1 MRQFVLTLSL
11 ACITLFTGPVPI
23 GHAQSDMDGG
33 GMSGPSKRQSANPP
47 RFAVVDLPIDEQME
61 ELSPRQSAR
70 ATVFHYELGSY
81 KPTVQQG
88 NEAGKSSIEI
98 WAFETQPDEENGEGQ
113 IEVLVPLELAVHP
126 NTVNKLSNGRII
138 MSYPGGMGMGGMGGM
153 MGGMGMRM
161 GGMGKSGG
169 GMGGYGGG
177 EMGGMGDGGVY
188 GGEGGYGDAILV
200 LNIGIGGMG
209 GYGDMGG
216 YGGEG
221 GDMEGGMGMGG
232 MGMGGMM
239 GGTMQS
245 TVRCYVSLATLAQAK
260 QQTGAKL
267 QLRPQEVEVVSS
279 VIRQNI
285 TRRQL
290 VEGLHVGG
298 VRPDFVLIE
307 NITRR
312 QLVEGLHRDLSDTVA
327 VEKIEVRLKQLLA
340 EEYDTQLKRQ
350 ELEISEIEKRASE
363 LREELGRRKAAKERV
378 VDVQLGRIILEA
390 QGLLGK

>member
-11 ACITLFTGPVPI
+11 ACIALFSGPVPI
-23 GHAQSDMDGG
+23 GHAQSDMGG
-33 GMSGPSKRQSANPP
+33 GMMGGGMGEGAPDNRTAANIGS
-47 RFAVVDLPIDEQME
+47 FAVVELPIDERVE
-61 ELSPRQSAR
+61 ELSSRHER
-70 ATVFHYELGSY
+70 VTVFHYELGSY

-88 NEAGKSSIEI
+88 KQAGKSSIEI
-98 WAFETQPDEENGEGQ
+98 MAFETQPDEENQESQ
-113 IEVLVPLELAVHP
+113 IEVLVPLELAVNPSIVTHR
-126 NTVNKLSNGRII
+126 SQGRII
-138 MSYPGGMGMGGMGGM
+138 KTYEGPMGMGGMGMGGE
-153 MGGMGMRM
+153 
-161 GGMGKSGG
+161 
-169 GMGGYGGG
+169 GGYGGG
-177 EMGGMGDGGVY
+177 TGIESGGMGLGSG
-188 GGEGGYGDAILV
+188 
-200 LNIGIGGMG
+200 
-209 GYGDMGG
+209 
-216 YGGEG
+216 
-221 GDMEGGMGMGG
+221 MEGGAGGSSGGAPQPRLVLHEEGMEGGGMGG

-245 TVRCYVSLATLAQAK
+245 PARCYVPLATLAQAK

-267 QLRPQEVEVVSS
+267 QLPQQEVEVVSS

-290 VEGLHVGG
+290 VES
-298 VRPDFVLIE
+298 
-307 NITRR
+307 
-312 QLVEGLHRDLSDTVA
+312 LHRDLSDTVA

-363 LREELGRRKAAKERV
+363 LRQELGRRKNAKNRV